1 MRFGCCGCMVVG
13 RSPDQE
19 QRVITG
25 IEVLAEMESIGFD
38 YIELSL
44 SDVMKLDTTG
54 FSELKQRL
62 GNSNVKCEAC
72 HNFIPSDVRLTGP
85 DADLSAACEYVRNA
99 FPRAA
104 RLGAKVV
111 VFGSAGARNI
121 PPGYPY
127 ASARKQIMELLGS
140 IGDLAEQHD
149 LTVAVESLNRRES
162 NIINTIGEALSFSR
176 ELNHPR
182 IKLVFD
188 YYHMLVESEDSKI
201 ILEAGEQIRHV
212 HISEPEKRGFP
223 VEAKQSYHEHFQR
236 LRDIGYQ
243 ERVSIEAY
251 TEDFEADAV
260 RSLQLL
266 RSLAGSGGRG

>member
-13 RSPDQE
+13 RRPGQE

-25 IEVLAEMESIGFD
+25 IEVLADTERIGFD

-44 SDVMKLDTTG
+44 SDIMRLDTTE
-54 FSELKQRL
+54 FTRTKQRL
-62 GNSNVKCEAC
+62 EHSGLKCEAC
-72 HNFIPSDVRLTGP
+72 HNFIPSNIRLTGP
-85 DADLSAACEYVRNA
+85 DADLTAACDYVGKA

-111 VFGSAGARNI
+111 VFGSSGARNI

-127 ASARKQIMELLGS
+127 SYARKQIVELLGR
-140 IGDLAEQHD
+140 IGDLADRHD

-162 NIINTIGEALSFSR
+162 NIINTIAEALSFSR
-176 ELNHPR
+176 EVHHPC
-182 IKLVFD
+182 IKLVCD
-188 YYHMLVESEDSKI
+188 YYHMMVENEDPKV

-236 LRDIGYQ
+236 LKDIGYQ

-251 TEDFEADAV
+251 TENFEADAV
-260 RSLQLL
+260 RSLELL
-266 RSLAGSGGRG
+266 RSLAGS

>member
-13 RSPDQE
+13 RRPEQE
-19 QRVITG
+19 QKVITG
-25 IEVLAEMESIGFD
+25 IEVLPEMESIGFD

-44 SDVMKLDTTG
+44 SDIMKLDEAG
-54 FSELKQRL
+54 FSRLEQRL
-62 GNSNVKCEAC
+62 QDSSLKCEAC
-72 HNFIPSDVRLTGP
+72 HNFIPSNIRLTGP
-85 DADLSAACEYVRNA
+85 DADLTAACEYVGKA

-104 RLGAKVV
+104 QLGAKVV
-111 VFGSAGARNI
+111 VFGSSGARNI

-127 ASARKQIMELLGS
+127 CSARKQIVELLGR
-140 IGDLAEQHD
+140 IGDQAEELD

-162 NIINTIGEALSFSR
+162 NIINTIAEALSFSR
-176 ELNHPR
+176 ELHHPR
-182 IKLVFD
+182 IKLVCD
-188 YYHMLVESEDSKI
+188 YYHIMVENEDSKI

-236 LRDIGYQ
+236 LKDIGYQ

-251 TEDFEADAV
+251 TENFEADAV
-260 RSLQLL
+260 RSLELL
-266 RSLAGSGGRG
+266 RCLAGS

>member
-13 RSPDQE
+13 RSPEQE
-19 QRVITG
+19 ERVVTG

-54 FSELKQRL
+54 FSSLKQRL
-62 GNSNVKCEAC
+62 EDSSVKCEAC
-72 HNFIPSDVRLTGP
+72 HNFIPSNIRLTGP
-85 DADLSAACEYVRNA
+85 DADLTAACEYVRKA
-99 FPRAA
+99 FRRAA
-104 RLGAKVV
+104 QLGAKVV
-111 VFGSAGARNI
+111 VFGSSGARNI

-127 ASARKQIMELLGS
+127 SSARNQIVELLGR
-140 IGDLAEQHD
+140 IGDQGEQHD
-149 LTVAVESLNRRES
+149 LTVAVEALNRRES

-188 YYHMLVESEDSKI
+188 YYHMLVENEDSKI

-212 HISEPEKRGFP
+212 HISEPERRGFP
-223 VEAKQSYHEHFQR
+223 VEDTQSYNEHFQR
-236 LRDIGYQ
+236 LKDIGYQ
-243 ERVSIEAY
+243 GRVSIEAY
-251 TEDFEADAV
+251 TEDFETDAA
-260 RSLQLL
+260 RSLELL
-266 RSLAGSGGRG
+266 RCITGS